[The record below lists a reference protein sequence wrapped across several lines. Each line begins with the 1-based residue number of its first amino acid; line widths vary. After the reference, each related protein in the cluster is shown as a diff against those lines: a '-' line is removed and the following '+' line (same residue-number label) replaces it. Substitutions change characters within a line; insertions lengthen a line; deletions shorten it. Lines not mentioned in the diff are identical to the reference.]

1 MSDDVKVKVMD
12 KRHWVNPDALA
23 KDANEEIDLKRHP
36 HLVAQLEKQMAEND
50 QKLKEYIA
58 AYKQKMAENDEFR
71 VRLQKDV
78 EKRVDSATAGFF
90 RETLPLMDQLDM
102 ALAAAEKTHDAATL
116 ITGLKMIQ
124 SGFVRTFADFGLTE
138 IECEGK
144 PFNPAE
150 AEAVQIMPVNDMNK
164 DNIVIEVAQ
173 PGFRMK
179 EMLIRPAKV
188 IVGKYSEF

>member
-1 MSDDVKVKVMD
+1 MSDDVKVKVLD
-12 KRHWVNPDALA
+12 KRHWVNPEALE
-23 KDANEEIDLKRHP
+23 KDLNGKIDLKRHP
-36 HLVAQLEKQMAEND
+36 HLVAKLEEQMAEND
-50 QKLKEYIA
+50 KQLKEYIA

-71 VRLQKDV
+71 ARLQKDV
-78 EKRVDSATAGFF
+78 EKRVDTATASFF

-102 ALAAAEKTHDAATL
+102 ALSSAEKTRDAATL

-124 SGFVRTFADFGLTE
+124 SRFVRTFAEFGLTE
-138 IECEGK
+138 VECEGK

-150 AEAVQIMPVNDMNK
+150 AEALQMMPVSEREK
-164 DNIVIEVAQ
+164 DNTVIEVVQ

>member
-1 MSDDVKVKVMD
+1 MSDEIKVKVMD
-12 KRHWVNPDALA
+12 KRHWVNPEALT
-23 KDANEEIDLKRHP
+23 KDTNEEIDLKRHP

-50 QKLKEYIA
+50 LKLKEYIA

-71 VRLQKDV
+71 ARLQKDV
-78 EKRVDSATAGFF
+78 DKRVDTAAAGFF
-90 RETLPLMDQLDM
+90 RDTLPLMDQIDM
-102 ALAAAEKTHDAATL
+102 ALSAAERTHDIHTL

-124 SGFVRTFADFGLTE
+124 SGFVRTFTDFGLIE
-138 IECEGK
+138 IECEGQ

-150 AEAVQIMPVNDMNK
+150 AEAVQMMPVNDQKK
-164 DNIVIEVAQ
+164 DNVVIEVVQ
-173 PGFRMK
+173 PGFKMK

>member
-1 MSDDVKVKVMD
+1 MSEDIKVKVMD
-12 KRHWVNPDALA
+12 KRHWANPEALA
-23 KDANEEIDLKRHP
+23 KDGKETIDLKRAP
-36 HLVAQLEKQMAEND
+36 HLVAQLEEQMAEND
-50 QKLKEYIA
+50 KKLKEYIA

-71 VRLQKDV
+71 ARLQKDV
-78 EKRVDSATAGFF
+78 DKRVETATASFF

-102 ALAAAEKTHDAATL
+102 ALSAAEQTRDAATL

-124 SGFVRTFADFGLTE
+124 SGFVRMFAEFGLTE
-138 IECEGK
+138 VECEGK

-150 AEAVQIMPVNDMNK
+150 AEALQAMPVREKNK
-164 DNIVIEVAQ
+164 DNMVLDVVQ

-188 IVGKYSEF
+188 IVGRYSEF

>member
-1 MSDDVKVKVMD
+1 MSDDIKVKVLD
-12 KRHWVNPDALA
+12 KRHWVNPEAPE
-23 KDANEEIDLKRHP
+23 KDLNGKIDLKRHP
-36 HLVAQLEKQMAEND
+36 HLVAKLEEQMAEND
-50 QKLKEYIA
+50 KQLKEYIA

-71 VRLQKDV
+71 ARLQKDV
-78 EKRVDSATAGFF
+78 EKRVDTATANFF

-102 ALAAAEKTHDAATL
+102 ALSSAEKTRDAATL

-124 SGFVRTFADFGLTE
+124 SRFVRTFAEFGLTE
-138 IECEGK
+138 VECEGK

-150 AEAVQIMPVNDMNK
+150 AEALQMMPVSEREK
-164 DNIVIEVAQ
+164 DNTVIEVVQ

>member
-1 MSDDVKVKVMD
+1 MSDDIKVKVLD
-12 KRHWVNPDALA
+12 KRHWVNPEALE
-23 KDANEEIDLKRHP
+23 KDEHDKIDLKRHP
-36 HLVAQLEKQMAEND
+36 HLVAQLEEQMAEND
-50 QKLKEYIA
+50 KKLKEYIA

-71 VRLQKDV
+71 ARLQKDV
-78 EKRVDSATAGFF
+78 EKRVDTATANFL
-90 RETLPLMDQLDM
+90 REVLPLMDQLDM
-102 ALAAAEKTHDAATL
+102 ALASAENTRDPATL

-124 SGFVRTFADFGLTE
+124 SGFVRTFAEFGLTE

-150 AEAVQIMPVNDMNK
+150 AEALQMMPVNDEIK
-164 DNIVIEVAQ
+164 DNTVIEVVQ
-173 PGFRMK
+173 PGFRIK

>member
-1 MSDDVKVKVMD
+1 MSDDIKVKVLD
-12 KRHWVNPDALA
+12 KRHWVNPEALE
-23 KDANEEIDLKRHP
+23 KDTNEQIDLKRHP
-36 HLVAQLEKQMAEND
+36 HLVAKLEEQMAEND
-50 QKLKEYIA
+50 KQLKEYIA

-71 VRLQKDV
+71 ARLQKDV
-78 EKRVDSATAGFF
+78 EKRVDTATASFF

-102 ALAAAEKTHDAATL
+102 ALSSAEKTRDAATL
-116 ITGLKMIQ
+116 LTGLKMIQ
-124 SGFVRTFADFGLTE
+124 SGFVRTFAEFGLTE
-138 IECEGK
+138 VECEGK

-150 AEAVQIMPVNDMNK
+150 AEALQVMPVSEREK
-164 DNIVIEVAQ
+164 DNTVIEVVQ

>member
-1 MSDDVKVKVMD
+1 MNDDIKVKVMD
-12 KRHWVNPDALA
+12 KRHWVNPEALE

-36 HLVAQLEKQMAEND
+36 HLVAQLEKQMMEND
-50 QKLKEYIA
+50 AKLKEYIA

-71 VRLQKDV
+71 ARLQKDV
-78 EKRVDSATAGFF
+78 EKRVDTATAGFF

-124 SGFVRTFADFGLTE
+124 SGFVRTFSDFGLTE

-150 AEAVQIMPVNDMNK
+150 AEAVQMMPVNDLKK

-179 EMLIRPAKV
+179 ETLIRPAKV

>member
-1 MSDDVKVKVMD
+1 MSDDVKVKVLD
-12 KRHWVNPDALA
+12 KRHWVNPEALD
-23 KDANEEIDLKRHP
+23 KDPIEKIDLKRHP
-36 HLVAQLEKQMAEND
+36 HLVAQLETQMAEND
-50 QKLKEYIA
+50 AKLKEYIA

-71 VRLQKDV
+71 ARLQKDV
-78 EKRVDSATAGFF
+78 EKRVDTATANFV
-90 RETLPLMDQLDM
+90 REVLPLMDQLDM
-102 ALAAAEKTHDAATL
+102 ALASAEKTRDAATL

-124 SGFVRTFADFGLTE
+124 SGFVRTFTEFGLTE

-144 PFNPAE
+144 AFNPSE
-150 AEAVQIMPVNDMNK
+150 AEALQMMPVSKEDK
-164 DNIVIEVAQ
+164 DNTVIEVVQ